1 MGDYRLFQGLN
12 YLYLQWFI
20 ILEGLEKVLLV
31 KLSIGI
37 KFEVRKQ
44 GNIIYLQWI
53 KKL

>member
-1 MGDYRLFQGLN
+1 MGDYSLFQGLN

-37 KFEVRKQ
+37 
-44 GNIIYLQWI
+44 NL
-53 KKL
+53 KLESREILFICSG